1 MEQKIVILLIE
12 ISMMPCPFPLV
23 RVRGRCSI
31 LGAFTAKRHTHCYN
45 EGQNPLNAHAG
56 ANITK
61 RKPLHSELSRCVFYI
76 TGRAIVIA
84 VILQSDP
91 SIKINVGLGA
101 GSQTNQEL
109 THIH

>member
-1 MEQKIVILLIE
+1 
-12 ISMMPCPFPLV
+12 MMPCPFPLV
-23 RVRGRCSI
+23 RVRGHWLV
-31 LGAFTAKRHTHCYN
+31 LGAFAATRHTHCYN
-45 EGQNPLNAHAG
+45 EGQNPFYAHAG

-61 RKPLHSELSRCVFYI
+61 RRPLHSELPHCVFYI
-76 TGRAIVIA
+76 IGRAIVIA

-101 GSQTNQEL
+101 GRQRNQEL